1 MRYFVESYGCTMNF
15 GEGRQLSDRMTELGH
30 KRVDTAQEADIV
42 ILNTCTV
49 VDTTEKKMI
58 KRMSELRKA
67 GKQVIVT
74 GCMAKVQPGRILI
87 RLPDSIILPPNEYE
101 DFSKLVLDRYGCGDS
116 IPDMEN
122 SCFGI
127 IPIAQGCLGNCT
139 YCITKF
145 ARGNLLSYPEEN
157 IVREFQRLVLDGA
170 KEILV
175 TAQDTACY
183 GRDTGTDLAHL
194 ISKMLETKG
203 DYRIRIGMMN
213 PNSLKPIIDDMLD
226 AIEDPRVYKFFHIP
240 VQSGSNDVLSKMK
253 RHYTVEEFLNIVSKL
268 RTRYPEVSIS
278 TDMITGFPEETEED
292 HRKSI
297 DLIKELK
304 ADTVNITRF
313 SPRPGTPAISMAQI
327 NGRISA
333 ERSAEMTDVKNI
345 TEYQVNSKLI
355 GRTYRVLVTEEGKEG
370 TVIARTENYRP
381 IAVKGDIPLG
391 IFIDVEVTGCAS
403 TYLVGRALNK

>member
-1 MRYFVESYGCTMNF
+1 MNF

-30 KRVDTAQEADIV
+30 IRVDTVQEADIV

-49 VDTTEKKMI
+49 VETTEKKMI

-101 DFSKLVLDRYGCGDS
+101 NFSKLVIGRYGCGDS
-116 IPDMEN
+116 APNKED
-122 SCFGI
+122 SYFGI

-157 IVREFQRLVLDGA
+157 IIREFQRLVSNGA

-183 GRDTGTDLAHL
+183 GRDTGTDLAYL

-203 DYRIRIGMMN
+203 NYRIRIGMMN
-213 PNSLKPIIDDMLD
+213 PNSLKPIIDDLLD

-253 RHYTVEEFLNIVSKL
+253 RHYTVEEFLNIVDKL
-268 RTRYPEVSIS
+268 RTKYPEVSIS

-292 HRKSI
+292 HKKSI
-297 DLIKELK
+297 DLIKALE
-304 ADTVNITRF
+304 ADTINITRF
-313 SPRPGTPAISMAQI
+313 SPRPGTPAVSMAQI
-327 NGRISA
+327 NGRVSA
-333 ERSAEMTDVKNI
+333 ERSAEMTNVKNT
-345 TEYQVNSKLI
+345 TEYRINSKLI
-355 GRTYRVLVTEEGKEG
+355 GRTYQVLVTEEGKEG

-391 IFIDVEVTGCAS
+391 IFLNVEVTGCAP
-403 TYLVGRALNK
+403 TYLVGRVLNK